1 MYSQIYLDYVQDI
14 KKGFSLHLVVMI
26 AKENDVV
33 VSACVDCLKKI
44 VDRLCILPEHPE
56 KIGYVCHRFHVC
68 YSSIWSLFKG
78 VDEQGKAPSRRS
90 LIQYIHSCSHWHDI
104 CNCCMSCF
112 IMLLREFF
120 MPHFIEEH

>member
-26 AKENDVV
+26 AKENDKV

-56 KIGYVCHRFHVC
+56 KIGYVCHCFHVF
-68 YSSIWSLFKG
+68 YSGIWSLR
-78 VDEQGKAPSRRS
+78 VPMSRVKHPPEDHLS
-90 LIQYIHSCSHWHDI
+90 SISTLAVTGMIFVTVVCPVS
-104 CNCCMSCF
+104 
-112 IMLLREFF
+112 
-120 MPHFIEEH
+120 